1 MYTYKPNQ
9 RTLYTILIEQNEYVA
24 SEGMHLYSF
33 RHSLLLD
40 MLENMDQKKNTH
52 LEGKR

>member
-9 RTLYTILIEQNEYVA
+9 DTLYTILIEQNEYVA
-24 SEGMHLYSF
+24 SEGMHLYPF

-40 MLENMDQKKNTH
+40 ILENMDQKKNAH